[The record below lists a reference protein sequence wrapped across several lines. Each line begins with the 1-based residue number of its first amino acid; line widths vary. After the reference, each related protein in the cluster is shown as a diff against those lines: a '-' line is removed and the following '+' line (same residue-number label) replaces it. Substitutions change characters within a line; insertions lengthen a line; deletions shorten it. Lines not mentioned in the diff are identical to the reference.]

1 MKILVVGDSCK
12 DIFIYGNIERISPEA
27 PVPVFLPS
35 NTIENIGMAGNVAN
49 NISSLGHDCDLI
61 TNKSQI
67 TKTRYVESKSNQ
79 MIVRVDE
86 NDTVQE
92 NDNFNLFKES
102 TRMEDYDALVISDYD
117 KGFLSSSDI
126 DYLLNHDIPSFL
138 QTSKKLGSWA
148 EMAMFI
154 KINELE
160 YEKSK
165 NYIDIPDSLK
175 DSNLIVT
182 LGDKG
187 CMYGDKIYEINEK
200 IEIRDV
206 SGAGDTFLAGL
217 VTEYLTSK
225 EIDKSIQF
233 AQKLSIKVVQKKGI
247 NIVGK
252 WNPKVRRI

>member
-148 EMAMFI
+148 EM
-154 KINELE
+154 
-160 YEKSK
+160 
-165 NYIDIPDSLK
+165 
-175 DSNLIVT
+175 
-182 LGDKG
+182 
-187 CMYGDKIYEINEK
+187 
-200 IEIRDV
+200 
-206 SGAGDTFLAGL
+206 
-217 VTEYLTSK
+217 
-225 EIDKSIQF
+225 
-233 AQKLSIKVVQKKGI
+233 
-247 NIVGK
+247 
-252 WNPKVRRI
+252 